1 MVDDLP
7 RDPAREGTG
16 ARALLTG
23 RLRGR
28 PVPLLLAALIAVA
41 GAGVAVGQSGGA
53 PEVLALG
60 PAGPPDPDGLPE
72 GWNVLRFRNVRVP
85 THYALVPADGRHV
98 LRAESRGGASALY
111 RPVDVDPGVYR
122 VIAWRWKVDRVLEG
136 SDPRRKEGDD
146 YPARVYVAF
155 AYDPRS
161 ASAWQRTLY
170 GVYKSFYGEYPPA
183 GVLNY
188 IWDTRL
194 PQGTVLDNAYTSRAR
209 MIVVQSGPDRVG
221 QWVQEERDLYED
233 YRRAFGGE
241 PPRLAGVAVM
251 TDTDD
256 TGEHAV
262 AYYDAIELRPVQ

>member
-1 MVDDLP
+1 MP
-7 RDPAREGTG
+7 RDPAREGAG

-23 RLRGR
+23 RLRPG
-28 PVPLLLAALIAVA
+28 PALLLLAALVAMA
-41 GAGVAVGQSGGA
+41 GAAPGQSGGT

-60 PAGPPDPDGLPE
+60 PTGPPGPDGLPE
-72 GWNVLRFRNVRVP
+72 GWKALRFRNVRVP
-85 THYALVPADGRHV
+85 THYAMVPADGRYV
-98 LRAESRGGASALY
+98 LRADSRGGASALY
-111 RPVDVDPGVYR
+111 RPVDVDPGVYG
-122 VIAWRWKVDRVLEG
+122 VIAWRWKIERVLEK

-161 ASAWQRTLY
+161 ATVWQRTLY
-170 GVYKSFYGEYPPA
+170 GAYKALYGEYPPS

-188 IWDTRL
+188 IWDSRL
-194 PQGTVLDNAYTSRAR
+194 PPGTVLDNAYTSRAR
-209 MIVVQSGPDRVG
+209 MIVVQSGPGLAG
-221 QWVQEERDLYED
+221 QWVQEERDLRED

-262 AYYDAIELRPVQ
+262 AYYDAIELRPAR